1 MAVCICF
8 FLCSPDCTKQLRI
21 EYPFYRFLCPMI
33 CGTISGIFSTFHF
46 LLFFIELIWSQFIN
60 RFLYSLCLGRNLSLS
75 FCQSIGVIFFQL
87 LKASNLSINVGN
99 SILFGSKIASKVNL
113 SAIFFLQHLSAV
125 YCCQD
130 CGILSQLIC
139 KEYQCLD

>member
-1 MAVCICF
+1 MAVCI
-8 FLCSPDCTKQLRI
+8 FLFPCSPDCTKQPRI
-21 EYPFYRFLCPMI
+21 EYPYYRFLYPMI
-33 CGTISGIFSTFHF
+33 CGTTCGIFSTFHF

-60 RFLYSLCLGRNLSLS
+60 RFLYSLCLGRNPVFLSEHW
-75 FCQSIGVIFFQL
+75 GDFFQL